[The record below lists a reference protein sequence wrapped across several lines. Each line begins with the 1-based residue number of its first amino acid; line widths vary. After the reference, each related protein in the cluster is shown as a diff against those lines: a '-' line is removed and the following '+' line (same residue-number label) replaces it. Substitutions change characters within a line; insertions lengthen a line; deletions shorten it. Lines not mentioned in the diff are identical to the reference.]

1 MNFELACRIA
11 GQEVGLEDRNLSYKR
26 IAAGSLRGIVIGLV
40 GFFFAQYGTKGM
52 GALIFCLFPMTA
64 GFAIGFVTRG
74 AKAAGVSALIALLGS
89 LLLLIAAGKEG
100 PLCALMAFVFLA
112 VTIGLGALLG
122 VAARTMVKPGRSQN
136 TTVGMFILVAP
147 ALLFFAKQ
155 LEKPLLDRARVETVV
170 NTIWVPDTIEHT

>member
-1 MNFELACRIA
+1 
-11 GQEVGLEDRNLSYKR
+11 
-26 IAAGSLRGIVIGLV
+26 
-40 GFFFAQYGTKGM
+40 M

-136 TTVGMFILVAP
+136 TTFGIFILVPP
-147 ALLFFAKQ
+147 AFLFFPNQ
-155 LEKPLLDRARVETVV
+155 LKKPLLNRPRLQPVL
-170 NTIWVPDTIEHT
+170 NTI

>member
-1 MNFELACRIA
+1 
-11 GQEVGLEDRNLSYKR
+11 
-26 IAAGSLRGIVIGLV
+26 
-40 GFFFAQYGTKGM
+40 M

-122 VAARTMVKPGRSQN
+122 VAARTMVKPGPTQN
-136 TTVGMFILVAP
+136 TPAVMFILVP
-147 ALLFFAKQ
+147 PPFLFFSN
-155 LEKPLLDRARVETVV
+155 PL
-170 NTIWVPDTIEHT
+170 EHTL